1 LHSPIPPPSKER
13 RRHTTLLLVGAILIA
28 LFYGLEHI
36 HTNEYAIT
44 PGSATPVAPLVKIRG
59 VVTNP
64 KHDTIMLADVYLSQL
79 TPWQW
84 IADHFQSHVQF
95 VTANQLTQP
104 GVSDAELAAQGFLQM
119 RDAKQAAEVTAFRTL
134 GWHVPA
140 TPTGTIVNAV
150 VTPSPASKAGLNV
163 GDDIVGVNGT
173 SIHSS
178 CQLFTYL
185 HGRAPGAVLKLSVD
199 RVKISNSGALSWK
212 PPTTVNIVTA
222 PTPGGSANAT
232 CNGVTEGNASW
243 LGIGLEDDIQ
253 YQLPAKITINTANI
267 GGPSAGL
274 AMTLTLINKLSGG
287 SLTGHHIIAVTGT
300 ISLNGAVGPVGGV
313 EEKAVAVHNAGA
325 SYFIVP
331 VGDAN
336 LAGARAAHQA
346 GLKILGVTTL
356 QQVLRDLRAFGG
368 VKPRPLT
375 KPS

>member
-1 LHSPIPPPSKER
+1 V
-13 RRHTTLLLVGAILIA
+13 VGAILIV
-28 LFYGLEHI
+28 LFFGLEHI

-44 PGSATPVAPLVKIRG
+44 PGTATPVAPLVKVRG

-64 KHDTIMLADVYLSQL
+64 QHDTIMLADVYLTQL

-84 IADHFQSHVQF
+84 ITDHFQSHVQF
-95 VTANQLTQP
+95 VPGYELTQP

-150 VTPSPASKAGLNV
+150 VTPSPASNAGLNV
-163 GDDIVGVNGT
+163 GDEIVGVNGMA
-173 SIHSS
+173 IHSS

-185 HGRAPGAVLKLSVD
+185 HDRVAGAALKLSVN
-199 RVKISNSGALSWK
+199 RVEISNSGRLSWK
-212 PPTTVNIVTA
+212 SPTNVNVVTA
-222 PTPGGSANAT
+222 TTPAGSAKAT

-243 LGIGLEDDIQ
+243 LGIGLENDDQ
-253 YQLPAKITINTANI
+253 YQLPAKVTINTANI

-287 SLTGHHIIAVTGT
+287 SLTGHHVIAVTGT

-325 SYFIVP
+325 TYFIVP
-331 VGDAN
+331 KGDGN

-356 QQVLRDLRAFGG
+356 KQVLRDLRAFGG
-368 VKPRPLT
+368 VKPQPLS